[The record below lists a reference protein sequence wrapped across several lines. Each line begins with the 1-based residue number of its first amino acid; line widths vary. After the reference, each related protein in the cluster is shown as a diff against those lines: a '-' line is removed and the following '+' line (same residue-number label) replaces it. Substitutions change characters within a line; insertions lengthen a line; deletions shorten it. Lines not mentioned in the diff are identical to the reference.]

1 MLSQVLLA
9 FRILVLLFSVII
21 HEVFHGLAALRLGDD
36 TAERLGRL
44 TFNPIKHLDPL
55 GSVILP
61 LFLVLTG
68 SNFIIGWAKPVPY
81 NPLKLKN
88 PRRDTALLALA
99 GPLANFIIALI
110 FGILIRIIIAT
121 ASFVALIPFFVVIVQ
136 VNLVLG
142 IFNLMPIP
150 PLDGSKIL
158 FYFFPSHKLEFF
170 FSQYG
175 IVILLLFI
183 MFAGNF
189 IIFPLLKLLFYLF
202 TGIPLG

>member
-1 MLSQVLLA
+1 MLSQIPLI
-9 FRILVLLFSVII
+9 FQILVLLFSVII

-36 TAERLGRL
+36 TAERMGRL

-61 LFLVLTG
+61 LFLILTR
-68 SNFIIGWAKPVPY
+68 SSFIIGWAKPVPY

-88 PRRDTALLALA
+88 PRQDTALLALA
-99 GPLANFIIALI
+99 GPLANFSIALI
-110 FGILIRIIIAT
+110 FGILIRVIMAT
-121 ASFVALIPFFVVIVQ
+121 ASFVTIIPFFIIIVQ
-136 VNLVLG
+136 INLVLG

-158 FYFFPSHKLEFF
+158 FYFFPSQKLEFF

-175 IVILLLFI
+175 IIILLLFI
-183 MFAGNF
+183 MFAGSF
-189 IIFPLLKLLFYLF
+189 IIFPLLQLLFYLF